1 MSGIFGNATLS
12 GALERLAAANGATLV
27 GYNGTSV
34 AGKLDALSGAIE
46 DLENQVDPVFSGE
59 DGATRIGVADGRTL
73 AEWID
78 SDGLFN
84 GGTRKFTRWQ
94 AALARSRVW
103 AGRAYVAI
111 VGNSVP
117 AGVGSNGGDGQTDA
131 RKNAWPTVLAD
142 ALTKCYNG
150 YARANSVWGDSF
162 VGMNLPTFDPRVTLG
177 SGWFISNTFC
187 LGGHAFQNDTTNSG
201 TGIALSFEPDEPTD
215 TCDIYYITFPGYSY
229 FVTEV
234 NADGVNRGTFNTHG
248 VSGIAKA
255 TITAPLGQNRW
266 DISKSTPGTLMIIGI
281 DAYRAETC
289 RTSVW
294 NMGASGS
301 TASHWATGNEPY
313 NFRNALPAV
322 APDLTIISLTI
333 NDWAGLPGS
342 DPANYKRDMSIIIA
356 AAKISGDVLLMVD
369 IPSNTGTAS
378 LENQERFR
386 GYCYEL
392 AVEND
397 VPLLDMVKRWR
408 SQLYM
413 PMLNRY
419 WDGVHASQ
427 IGGADIAYAVAPRI
441 GAS

>member
-1 MSGIFGNATLS
+1 MSGLYPTMSPGLP
-12 GALERLAAANGATLV
+12 GMLAADTGA
-27 GYNGTSV
+27 
-34 AGKLDALSGAIE
+34 E
-46 DLENQVDPVFSGE
+46 M
-59 DGATRIGVADGRTL
+59 IGVADGRTL
-73 AEWID
+73 AEWIE

-94 AALARSRVW
+94 AALAKSRTW

-177 SGWFISNTFC
+177 SGWVISNTFC
-187 LGGHAFQNDTTNSG
+187 LGGHALKNETTNSG

-215 TCDIYYITFPGYSY
+215 TCDIYYITYPGYSY

-234 NADGVNRGTFNTHG
+234 NADGVNLGTFNSHG
-248 VSGIAKA
+248 NEGIAKA

-266 DISKSTPGTLMIIGI
+266 DISKSTPGTLMIVGI

-301 TASHWATGNEPY
+301 TASHWATGNAPY

-322 APDLTIISLTI
+322 APDLTIIALTI
-333 NDWAGLPGS
+333 NDWAGLAGS
-342 DPANYKRDMSIIIA
+342 DPVNYKRDMSTIIA

-369 IPSNTGTAS
+369 IPSNAGTAS
-378 LENQERFR
+378 LADQARFR

-397 VPLLDMVKRWR
+397 VPLQDLTYRWR
-408 SQLYM
+408 SQLYL
-413 PMLNRY
+413 PMLGRY
-419 WDGVHASQ
+419 HDGVHPSKV
-427 IGGADIAYAVAPRI
+427 GNADIAYAVAKEI
-441 GAS
+441 GNP